1 MRRWVACIGL
11 AWIAVADSDPAAAQP
26 RTVPVPP
33 SQRDR
38 TIPSPITDR
47 FHLRGTYF
55 SATAATDV
63 RLDPT
68 AATPGTELDAE
79 GELGLDGEID
89 QGRIELMFRLRER
102 NRIRM
107 DFFKLDRYGEAI
119 LSRQVIFG
127 DETFDVNDRVVT
139 TLDLRML
146 TFTYTYSFLRRER
159 FELGGGLGIHLMETE
174 ARGEVPADFQRE
186 EEAQGGALP
195 SVALD
200 LAWRISRRFAVAAR
214 GQYFTA
220 SVDEFDGSMSDYHVD
235 VQYRLRPN
243 LAVGLGYSSISLELD
258 VTDQDTPGR
267 FDLATRGPEL
277 FFRVSF

>member
-1 MRRWVACIGL
+1 M

>member
-1 MRRWVACIGL
+1 MRSWVASIGL
-11 AWIAVADSDPAAAQP
+11 ACIVFADPVAAEP
-26 RTVPVPP
+26 RPIPVPP

-38 TIPSPITDR
+38 TVPSPITDR

-55 SATAATDV
+55 NASAATEV
-63 RLDPT
+63 RVDPT
-68 AATPGTELDAE
+68 STAPGTELDAE
-79 GELGLDGEID
+79 TDLGLDDQID

-119 LSRQVIFG
+119 LDEQIVFG
-127 DETFDVNDRVVT
+127 DEIFDVNDRVVS

-159 FELGGGLGIHLMETE
+159 VELGGGLGIHLMETE
-174 ARGEVPADFQRE
+174 ARGEVPAEFQRE

-200 LAWRISRRFAVAAR
+200 FAWRISPRIALAAR
-214 GQYFTA
+214 AQYFTA
-220 SVDEFDGSMSDYHVD
+220 DIDDFDGSFGDYHVD

-243 LAVGLGYSSISLELD
+243 FAPGLGFSSISLELD
-258 VTDQDTPGR
+258 VTDADNPGR
-267 FDLATRGPEL
+267 FALDARGPEL
-277 FFRVSF
+277 FFRVSY

>member
-1 MRRWVACIGL
+1 MR
-11 AWIAVADSDPAAAQP
+11 AWIASLASTSIAAVAAVAAAEP
-26 RTVPVPP
+26 RPIPVPP

-38 TIPSPITDR
+38 TVPSPITDR

-55 SATAATDV
+55 NASAATEV
-63 RLDPT
+63 RVDPT
-68 AATPGTELDAE
+68 ATTPGTELDAE
-79 GELGLDGEID
+79 SDLGLDDQID

-119 LSRQVIFG
+119 LDEQIVFG
-127 DETFDVNDRVVT
+127 DEIFDVNDRVVS

-159 FELGGGLGIHLMETE
+159 VELGGGLGIHLMETE
-174 ARGEVPADFQRE
+174 ARGEVPAEFQRE

-195 SVALD
+195 SLALD
-200 LAWRISRRFAVAAR
+200 FAWRISPRIALAAR

-220 SVDEFDGSMSDYHVD
+220 DIDDFEGSLGDYHVD

-243 LAVGLGYSSISLELD
+243 FALGLGFSSISLELD
-258 VTDQDTPGR
+258 VTDADNPGR
-267 FDLATRGPEL
+267 FGLDTRGPEL
-277 FFRVSF
+277 FFRVSY